1 MTLFDTVRCVM
12 PRLRNAVRVA
22 SVAGAAL
29 VLATGSSTV
38 AYAATGDFTYTDIDG
53 VDHTL
58 VDPPSGECIS
68 FGLPVTG
75 ADNETDSSAT
85 VYENTDCSGAPL
97 DTLPPKTGMS
107 WGSVLP
113 NAVRFNFF

>member
-1 MTLFDTVRCVM
+1 MTLLRTARRLT
-12 PRLRNAVRVA
+12 PRLRNAAHLV
-22 SVAGAAL
+22 SVTCAAF

-75 ADNETDSSAT
+75 ADNETNTSAS
-85 VYENTDCSGAPL
+85 VYENTDCSGPAL
-97 DTLPPKTGMS
+97 DTLPPNTGMS

>member
-1 MTLFDTVRCVM
+1 MTAAK
-12 PRLRNAVRVA
+12 NAGRFA
-22 SVAGAAL
+22 LAACTALTL
-29 VLATGSSTV
+29 VIGIATS
-38 AYAATGDFTYTDIDG
+38 ANAATGEFTYTDIDG
-53 VDHTL
+53 EDHTL

-75 ADNETDSSAT
+75 ADNETNASAT
-85 VYENTDCSGAPL
+85 VYENTDCSGPAL